1 MFRDVIKTL
10 CGETMCCRPPAGGCG
25 FDSCWTYKNIK
36 CGCFSY
42 CLYIH
47 VVTIL
52 CSLTVVMFL
61 HLVERKYKGEAGTEQ
76 CLLFTDYYWCSVSSA
91 PLGPDRTVMWWMV
104 PELLFP
110 VWFSWALKH
119 FQRPLYFHPLCCRPS
134 DSWLLVCMSL
144 YTVDIYIYIYI
155 NTVYTLCVT
164 VYLWDSAKLG
174 RSKIN
179 RQNEQAVNQNN
190 PSCCSVG
197 CCECT
202 VALRGHTAT
211 QRSAVSS
218 LEKKFNYYNMN
229 EVITQTQKWINKLL
243 SEEDEVPEHC

>member
-76 CLLFTDYYWCSVSSA
+76 CLLFTDYYWPCEFCTTRT
-91 PLGPDRTVMWWMV
+91 GPDCDVMDGARAV
-104 PELLFP
+104 ISCLVQLGSEAFPASIILPSIVLQAFRLL
-110 VWFSWALKH
+110 AAC
-119 FQRPLYFHPLCCRPS
+119 LYESIYSR
-134 DSWLLVCMSL
+134 
-144 YTVDIYIYIYI
+144 YIYIYI
-155 NTVYTLCVT
+155 HQHCIYIVCDCLSV
-164 VYLWDSAKLG
+164 
-174 RSKIN
+174 
-179 RQNEQAVNQNN
+179 RQ
-190 PSCCSVG
+190 C
-197 CCECT
+197 
-202 VALRGHTAT
+202 
-211 QRSAVSS
+211 
-218 LEKKFNYYNMN
+218 
-229 EVITQTQKWINKLL
+229 
-243 SEEDEVPEHC
+243 

>member
-1 MFRDVIKTL
+1 MLCEFCTTRTGPGCDVMDGARAVISCLVQLSSEAFPASIILPSIVLQAFRL
-10 CGETMCCRPPAGGCG
+10 LAA
-25 FDSCWTYKNIK
+25 
-36 CGCFSY
+36 
-42 CLYIH
+42 CL
-47 VVTIL
+47 
-52 CSLTVVMFL
+52 S
-61 HLVERKYKGEAGTEQ
+61 Q
-76 CLLFTDYYWCSVSSA
+76 S
-91 PLGPDRTVMWWMV
+91 
-104 PELLFP
+104 
-110 VWFSWALKH
+110 
-119 FQRPLYFHPLCCRPS
+119 
-134 DSWLLVCMSL
+134 
-144 YTVDIYIYIYI
+144 IYSRYIYI

-179 RQNEQAVNQNN
+179 KQNEQAVNQNN

-211 QRSAVSS
+211 QRSAVSF

-229 EVITQTQKWINKLL
+229 EEITQTQKWINKLL